1 MSDLV
6 DRLRRQ
12 MSPKT
17 YIGEPLLTFTDLI
30 DEIERL
36 TADFQAADDKYLRAC
51 GECAHLTAENAALRA
66 ALNAIANTPRMLLF
80 PDPNA
85 HSREAYLTAV
95 FRAWSTANQIARTAL
110 EKP

>member
-30 DEIERL
+30 DEVER
-36 TADFQAADDKYLRAC
+36 
-51 GECAHLTAENAALRA
+51 LTAENAALRA

>member
-36 TADFQAADDKYLRAC
+36 TA
-51 GECAHLTAENAALRA
+51 ENAALRA
-66 ALNAIANTPRMLLF
+66 ELAQVKDDYICALLG
-80 PDPNA
+80 
-85 HSREAYLTAV
+85 RE
-95 FRAWSTANQIARTAL
+95 